1 MPGGSERPTVAAP
14 AWRDEPGPLRWRVL
28 VVLLAAASVVPFAH
42 GFVVLLS
49 SSIPTWF
56 LAALLVMLTG
66 ANACILQL
74 PPYRFLHFTSGL
86 VVFAAFFVV
95 GPAVLALTLLSIAA
109 TEVLRRIP
117 WIARRFDPLPLGG
130 TPAEYVVPAATIAI
144 ALGMVDLRTRSLG
157 LSFPYSA
164 VDPAAE
170 ARLLAILA
178 VVYVA
183 ILATFELSV
192 VLRFGV
198 RTVLGAPESRADLLG
213 YALAALV
220 GAPVVPA
227 MARVYGPDPSRSLFA
242 LAWAFWAFGIFAI
255 AEILVRRRLTIARL
269 TAAIGRQERLA
280 SLGRLAS
287 VIAHQTRHHLGI
299 LDMSAYVLGETLSR
313 EPLSDQARERVAKEL
328 EAIGRTRG
336 ELDALLAR
344 ELGGKRTEASFDVLE
359 LARECADDLA
369 PLASARGV
377 AVQVHG
383 ASASTRGDRLRLKQ
397 AVTNVLRNAIEAAPA
412 ESTVDVLSSD
422 EATGIRLAIRDRGP
436 GFSESARNRLFEPLF
451 TEKSDGLGMG
461 LFVARTIVEAHGGHI
476 EVSPSAPGTTVSI
489 VLATD

>member
-1 MPGGSERPTVAAP
+1 M
-14 AWRDEPGPLRWRVL
+14 
-28 VVLLAAASVVPFAH
+28 
-42 GFVVLLS
+42 
-49 SSIPTWF
+49 
-56 LAALLVMLTG
+56 
-66 ANACILQL
+66 
-74 PPYRFLHFTSGL
+74 
-86 VVFAAFFVV
+86 
-95 GPAVLALTLLSIAA
+95 
-109 TEVLRRIP
+109 
-117 WIARRFDPLPLGG
+117 
-130 TPAEYVVPAATIAI
+130 
-144 ALGMVDLRTRSLG
+144 
-157 LSFPYSA
+157 
-164 VDPAAE
+164 
-170 ARLLAILA
+170 
-178 VVYVA
+178 
-183 ILATFELSV
+183 
-192 VLRFGV
+192 
-198 RTVLGAPESRADLLG
+198 
-213 YALAALV
+213 
-220 GAPVVPA
+220 
-227 MARVYGPDPSRSLFA
+227 
-242 LAWAFWAFGIFAI
+242 
-255 AEILVRRRLTIARL
+255 RRRLTIARL

>member
-198 RTVLGAPESRADLLG
+198 RPCSVLPSRGPICSATPSPRWSARPSCRRWPEST
-213 YALAALV
+213 
-220 GAPVVPA
+220 
-227 MARVYGPDPSRSLFA
+227 GPIPRGRCSRS
-242 LAWAFWAFGIFAI
+242 
-255 AEILVRRRLTIARL
+255 R
-269 TAAIGRQERLA
+269 GR
-280 SLGRLAS
+280 SGR
-287 VIAHQTRHHLGI
+287 
-299 LDMSAYVLGETLSR
+299 
-313 EPLSDQARERVAKEL
+313 
-328 EAIGRTRG
+328 
-336 ELDALLAR
+336 
-344 ELGGKRTEASFDVLE
+344 
-359 LARECADDLA
+359 
-369 PLASARGV
+369 
-377 AVQVHG
+377 
-383 ASASTRGDRLRLKQ
+383 SASSRSRRSWCAGD
-397 AVTNVLRNAIEAAPA
+397 
-412 ESTVDVLSSD
+412 
-422 EATGIRLAIRDRGP
+422 
-436 GFSESARNRLFEPLF
+436 
-451 TEKSDGLGMG
+451 
-461 LFVARTIVEAHGGHI
+461 
-476 EVSPSAPGTTVSI
+476 
-489 VLATD
+489 